1 MTYADHRFNSPLPAT
16 SNPRKCETCDVI
28 ESEHSPYSPI
38 AAASAALEYIPT
50 TKLAAAGFT
59 DEATAI
65 GTARRALDKALAEL
79 RALDNPLPVAESLK
93 CPHCQYAGEE
103 ETDNG
108 GTFRYLAN
116 VTAWREIVKVRRSRR
131 KTKPQTII
139 VDGLS
144 HTYDEDEETN
154 DRIECRK
161 CLGEF
166 LLAKTIEVE
175 FV

>member
-1 MTYADHRFNSPLPAT
+1 MSTNNDPN
-16 SNPRKCETCDVI
+16 
-28 ESEHSPYSPI
+28 
-38 AAASAALEYIPT
+38 AALHEAA
-50 TKLAAAGFT
+50 TKALNALRQVATDPLTVEELAAA
-59 DEATAI
+59 
-65 GTARRALDKALAEL
+65 LDRINALA
-79 RALDNPLPVAESLK
+79 LPVADSLK
-93 CPHCQYAGEE
+93 CPHCQYAGEV

-108 GTFRYLAN
+108 GTFRYL
-116 VTAWREIVKVRRSRR
+116 VSTTAWREIVESKKSRR

-161 CLGEF
+161 CMKEF
-166 LLAKTIEVE
+166 LLAKSIEVE